1 MSNLI
6 DRIDRGDIVNVFF
19 MASPALFNVKVTD
32 LPAATGDCWE
42 LKGEDGV
49 LHNVILF
56 ERMDL
61 VKKQEEEKG
70 QPLFYRG

>member
-6 DRIDRGDIVNVFF
+6 DRIDRGDVVNVYF
-19 MASPALFNVKVTD
+19 MASPALFNVEVID
-32 LPAATGDCWE
+32 LPQATGDCWE

-61 VKKQEEEKG
+61 VKKDDSQ
-70 QPLFYRG
+70 F